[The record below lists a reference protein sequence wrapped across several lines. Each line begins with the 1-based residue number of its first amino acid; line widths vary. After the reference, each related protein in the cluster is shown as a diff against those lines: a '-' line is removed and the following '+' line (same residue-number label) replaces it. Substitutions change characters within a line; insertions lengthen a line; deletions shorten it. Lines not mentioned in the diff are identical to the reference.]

1 MIQKVDD
8 IENVVNNYLQITV
21 KDTGAGIEFQEQ
33 DKLFQLFKLVE
44 KPDEMREN
52 GIGLSLAVINQ
63 IVQQFDGYMTF
74 DSIPNQGSNFTFTF
88 KIESRVG
95 EVQDLMASS
104 SFKFRW
110 KPNPEQ
116 FIGGQEIRY
125 ILKQGNVATNP
136 ADQTAAE
143 NQVFAILP
151 YKNEVNMVS
160 NQQSYTMLPMHIDDV
175 KRRLQKILIVDDEA
189 YNINALIILL
199 EIILKIDV
207 QSTCERAL
215 SGPEAIQKIKDDLR
229 ANNN

>member
-8 IENVVNNYLQITV
+8 IENVVNNYLQISV

-63 IVQQFDGYMTF
+63 IVQQFDGCITF
-74 DSIPNQGSNFTFTF
+74 DSIPNQGSTFTFTF

-95 EVQDLMASS
+95 EVPDLMASS

-125 ILKQGNVATNP
+125 ILKQGNASANP
-136 ADQTAAE
+136 ADQAVAE

-151 YKNEVNMVS
+151 YKNEVNMAP

-189 YNINALIILL
+189 YNVNALIILL

-207 QSTCERAL
+207 QTTCERAQ
-215 SGPEAIQKIKDDLR
+215 SGPEAIQKVKDDLR

>member
-1 MIQKVDD
+1 
-8 IENVVNNYLQITV
+8 
-21 KDTGAGIEFQEQ
+21 
-33 DKLFQLFKLVE
+33 
-44 KPDEMREN
+44 
-52 GIGLSLAVINQ
+52 
-63 IVQQFDGYMTF
+63 
-74 DSIPNQGSNFTFTF
+74 
-88 KIESRVG
+88 
-95 EVQDLMASS
+95 
-104 SFKFRW
+104 
-110 KPNPEQ
+110 
-116 FIGGQEIRY
+116 
-125 ILKQGNVATNP
+125 VATNP

>member
-1 MIQKVDD
+1 
-8 IENVVNNYLQITV
+8 
-21 KDTGAGIEFQEQ
+21 
-33 DKLFQLFKLVE
+33 
-44 KPDEMREN
+44 
-52 GIGLSLAVINQ
+52 
-63 IVQQFDGYMTF
+63 
-74 DSIPNQGSNFTFTF
+74 
-88 KIESRVG
+88 
-95 EVQDLMASS
+95 MASS

-125 ILKQGNVATNP
+125 ILKQGSAATDP

-160 NQQSYTMLPMHIDDV
+160 NHQSYTMLPMHIDDV

-207 QSTCERAL
+207 ASTCERAL

-229 ANNN
+229 ANGNQRCSYSLILMDCDMPIMNGYEATDKIRHVLYL

>member
-1 MIQKVDD
+1 
-8 IENVVNNYLQITV
+8 
-21 KDTGAGIEFQEQ
+21 
-33 DKLFQLFKLVE
+33 
-44 KPDEMREN
+44 
-52 GIGLSLAVINQ
+52 
-63 IVQQFDGYMTF
+63 
-74 DSIPNQGSNFTFTF
+74 
-88 KIESRVG
+88 
-95 EVQDLMASS
+95 MASN

-125 ILKQGNVATNP
+125 ILKQANMANQSANQSA
-136 ADQTAAE
+136 AD

-160 NQQSYTMLPMHIDDV
+160 NQQSYTMLPLHIDDV

-207 QSTCERAL
+207 
-215 SGPEAIQKIKDDLR
+215 
-229 ANNN
+229 